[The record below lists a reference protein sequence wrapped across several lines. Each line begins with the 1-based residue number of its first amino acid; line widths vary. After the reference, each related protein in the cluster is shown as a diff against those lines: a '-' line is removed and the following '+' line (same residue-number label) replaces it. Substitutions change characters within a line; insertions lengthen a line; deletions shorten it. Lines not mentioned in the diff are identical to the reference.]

1 MNSQENN
8 LKMKITIKKSVAIL
22 MVFSLLVSCNAVQN
36 ANNKQKGAVIGASGG
51 AVIGGVIGNN
61 VGKGNTALGAI
72 IGAVVG
78 GAAGGYI
85 GNRMDRQAERIEEEI
100 PGAEVTR
107 VGEGINVTFNEDAG
121 VYFDTSKSDVKGTSA
136 TTLDKLAE
144 IFKEYP
150 NSNVLVEGH
159 TDSAGSEEYNWKLSQ
174 QRAESVT
181 KYLVSQGIATNRF
194 TTKWYGET
202 QPKESNETTAGKA
215 KNRRVE
221 LAIIAS
227 DVLKQEAMQKTKG

>member
-1 MNSQENN
+1 MR
-8 LKMKITIKKSVAIL
+8 KYGFKSTLVLAAL
-22 MVFSLLVSCNAVQN
+22 ALLIGCNAVQN

-51 AVIGGVIGNN
+51 AVLGGVIGNN

-85 GNRMDRQAERIEEEI
+85 GNRMDKQAERIEEEI
-100 PGAEVTR
+100 PGAEVKR
-107 VGEGINVTFNEDAG
+107 VGEGINVTFTQDAG
-121 VYFDTSKSDVKGTSA
+121 VFFDTNKSDVKGESA
-136 TTLDKLAE
+136 NTLNKLAG

-150 NSNVLVEGH
+150 NSNILVEGH
-159 TDSAGSEEYNWKLSQ
+159 TDSAGSDEYNWTLSQ
-174 QRAESVT
+174 QRAESVSD
-181 KYLVSQGIATNRF
+181 YLMAQGISANRF

-202 QPKESNETTAGKA
+202 QPKESNETAAGKA
-215 KNRRVE
+215 ANRRVE

-227 DVLKQEAMQKTKG
+227 DALKQEAFDNTKD

>member
-1 MNSQENN
+1 
-8 LKMKITIKKSVAIL
+8 MKNIIQKSVYVVLCMALITGC
-22 MVFSLLVSCNAVQN
+22 SATRN

-51 AVIGGVIGNN
+51 AVLGGIIGHN
-61 VGKGNTALGAI
+61 VGKKGNTALGAI

-78 GAAGGYI
+78 GVAGGYI
-85 GNRMDRQAERIEEEI
+85 GDRMDRQAERIEEEI

-107 VGEGINVTFNEDAG
+107 VGEGINVTFNEEAG
-121 VYFDTSKSDVKGTSA
+121 VYFDTSKSTVKGTSA
-136 TTLDKLAE
+136 TTLDKLVG

-150 NSNVLVEGH
+150 NSDILVEGH
-159 TDSAGSEEYNWKLSQ
+159 TDSAGPEDYNLKLSQ

-181 KYLVSQGIATNRF
+181 TYLISQGIDAKRF
-194 TTKWYGET
+194 STKWYGES
-202 QPKESNETTAGKA
+202 QPKADNETVEGKA

-227 DVLKQEAMQKTKG
+227 KELKEEAIEKTKG